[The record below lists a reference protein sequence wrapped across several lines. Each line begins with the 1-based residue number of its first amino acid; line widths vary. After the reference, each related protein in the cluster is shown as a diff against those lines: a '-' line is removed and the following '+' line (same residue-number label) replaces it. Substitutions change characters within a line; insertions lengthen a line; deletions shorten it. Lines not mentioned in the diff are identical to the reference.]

1 MVYSEARIKEL
12 LHLLVL
18 GHSNVPSE
26 EGELG
31 VVGTREEFNISFLC
45 CRFLQSTC
53 GFNSFL
59 SSMDE
64 HHDLV
69 IFANQLQ
76 NTLINHAVEISS

>member
-18 GHSNVPSE
+18 GHSNVSSE
-26 EGELG
+26 ERKLG
-31 VVGTREEFNISFLC
+31 IVGTREKIDVSFLC
-45 CRFLQSTC
+45 RCLFQSKC
-53 GFNSFL
+53 SFDGFL

-69 IFANQLQ
+69 AFANQLR
-76 NTLINHAVEISS
+76 NTMVSHAVEVPS